1 MTCWEKWPGS
11 EHVKWQTSEGISAL
25 NEDWSQKTH
34 IESYNSRIWNATER
48 VDLPEQNAETP
59 HIRLVSEQLLQHST
73 RDTLTFY
80 EEQKRDKKTS

>member
-1 MTCWEKWPGS
+1 MTWREKWPGS
-11 EHVKWQTSEGISAL
+11 EHVKWQTSEGISTL
-25 NEDWSQKTH
+25 NENWSTTDHRPH

-73 RDTLTFY
+73 
-80 EEQKRDKKTS
+80 